1 MYEIPVKI
9 YNLSNKTKNISIKRP
24 SGLFKVDTDKK
35 NKKSQISPGMHLEVI
50 VIFETEKELTEDQ
63 FDEIVISSENNFKLI
78 LPLKAYLPQPLVQYE
93 PLINLGFVPVGTKKM
108 DVIQFL
114 NDGALATRIDLKME
128 TKNTELHLD
137 KESITLPAYNAK
149 IPEEKR
155 KQIVSIFFEP
165 TETQNLHEKI
175 ILEQTTGDKVKE
187 LGYIEVIATS
197 VVQQMSIVFEEGGGP
212 QTDINFGLLYHG
224 QKKECSAFL
233 VNNGPKEMNFKFF
246 FHPNKSRR
254 DFNGNYDTD
263 DFSSTPEEA
272 GLEMTQRI
280 LSAEPVS
287 GFVKPYSQI
296 PIKFLC
302 KTKIKKQEKG

>member
-175 ILEQTTGDKVKE
+175 ILEQV
-187 LGYIEVIATS
+187 
-197 VVQQMSIVFEEGGGP
+197 
-212 QTDINFGLLYHG
+212 
-224 QKKECSAFL
+224 
-233 VNNGPKEMNFKFF
+233 
-246 FHPNKSRR
+246 
-254 DFNGNYDTD
+254 
-263 DFSSTPEEA
+263 
-272 GLEMTQRI
+272 
-280 LSAEPVS
+280 
-287 GFVKPYSQI
+287 
-296 PIKFLC
+296 
-302 KTKIKKQEKG
+302 

>member
-1 MYEIPVKI
+1 M
-9 YNLSNKTKNISIKRP
+9 S
-24 SGLFKVDTDKK
+24 
-35 NKKSQISPGMHLEVI
+35 
-50 VIFETEKELTEDQ
+50 
-63 FDEIVISSENNFKLI
+63 
-78 LPLKAYLPQPLVQYE
+78 
-93 PLINLGFVPVGTKKM
+93 
-108 DVIQFL
+108 
-114 NDGALATRIDLKME
+114 
-128 TKNTELHLD
+128 
-137 KESITLPAYNAK
+137 
-149 IPEEKR
+149 EEKR

-165 TETQNLHEKI
+165 QETQNLHEKI
-175 ILEQTTGDKVKE
+175 ILEQVTGDKVKE

-302 KTKIKKQEKG
+302 KTKIKKQEKGWSEKFKRSIK